1 MVRKSMVLLVIFLS
15 FFVISC
21 QGEEPSLSM
30 DYAPKVFSLL
40 QTQASGITY
49 DSVEWIC
56 FTFERSADYVP
67 QSQSDG
73 ANVLDGCL
81 YFFTVTS
88 ITNQTTL
95 YFYGVVLSFINTE
108 EYREYVE
115 PLEDFAA
122 LEAQKAQFMDE
133 MTSAETR
140 YPITKNVYEQGTLS
154 SKQIDTILK
163 SFYVKK

>member
-1 MVRKSMVLLVIFLS
+1 MIRKSMVILVLFLS
-15 FFVISC
+15 FFAISC
-21 QGEEPSLSM
+21 QGEEPSLSI

-40 QTQASGITY
+40 RTQASGITY

-56 FTFERSADYVP
+56 FTFERTTDYVP
-67 QSQSDG
+67 ESQSDG
-73 ANVLDGCL
+73 ANALDGCL

-95 YFYGVVLSFINTE
+95 YFYGVVMSFINTE

-115 PLEDFAA
+115 PLEDYAA
-122 LEAQKAQFMDE
+122 LEALKTQFMDQ
-133 MTSAETR
+133 MTSAETLF
-140 YPITKNVYEQGTLS
+140 PITKNVYEQGTLS
-154 SKQIDTILK
+154 LKQIDTILK